1 MLIKIDPIHFKE
13 DENFIFISYCHEDED
28 FIKNTLNWLKKN
40 NYRFWFDGRIIR
52 GYSGEDEFLYHNRY
66 AAVNIIFGSS
76 TYFNKEKH
84 LNCIKE
90 LEDIRKFNKEFI
102 FIESERNLKIPL
114 EYDTF
119 IHSKQFIRYIDFFN
133 VSDYY
138 TLLRTGKNM
147 DLCLNKTHKITTINL
162 TTKKT
167 VNKLNKL
174 SKSNKKD
181 FNRES
186 KELRKNIKT
195 IEVYDTNENRHF
207 FTSTDVIIGDN
218 TITLKSLNYDYKL
231 FDVLDIKYEL
241 KRIISNYNFNIDL
254 NEDFNNFSNLS
265 SHAYRD
271 MKVDESHIV
280 NIFLEANKR
289 YDSYKEV
296 INSIN
301 NKLIFN

>member
-1 MLIKIDPIHFKE
+1 
-13 DENFIFISYCHEDED
+13 
-28 FIKNTLNWLKKN
+28 
-40 NYRFWFDGRIIR
+40 
-52 GYSGEDEFLYHNRY
+52 
-66 AAVNIIFGSS
+66 
-76 TYFNKEKH
+76 
-84 LNCIKE
+84 
-90 LEDIRKFNKEFI
+90 
-102 FIESERNLKIPL
+102 
-114 EYDTF
+114 
-119 IHSKQFIRYIDFFN
+119 
-133 VSDYY
+133 
-138 TLLRTGKNM
+138 M
-147 DLCLNKTHKITTINL
+147 DLCLDKTFKITTINL

-174 SKSNKKD
+174 SKSNKKE

-195 IEVYDTNENRHF
+195 IEVYDTDEDKHF

-231 FDVLDIKYEL
+231 FDVIDIKSDL
-241 KRIISNYNFNIDL
+241 NKLTRNDNFNIDL

-271 MKVDESHIV
+271 MKLDESHIV

-296 INSIN
+296 INLIN